1 MYIWQSFVVHV
12 TLLAFRPM
20 SLRSVGNHALAD
32 ISGSVSPLLNDAAGL
47 EQLLVDASVSVGATV
62 LTRHS
67 HAFEPQGVT
76 AVVVLSESHVSI
88 HTWPEWGGATI
99 DAYTCG
105 DPDPVQLIE
114 HVIAGLGP
122 SVVRRAVVPRTIPG
136 GGDEPAFSFAEF
148 ITPAD
153 RYEHDLT
160 EVYVQGTS
168 EYQDY
173 LIGRSEAW
181 GRMLVLDGVV
191 QSTEADEF
199 IYHEG
204 IVHPACYAAADS
216 APVKNVMI
224 LGGGEGACLR
234 EALRWSSVESIT
246 MVDIDAEVVAAC
258 REHLP
263 NHHLGSFDDP
273 RVTLIHGDAVAYLA
287 SLPDNSVDVIVSDM
301 TDPVENG
308 PSTFCFTI
316 EYFTQ
321 LKRILRPHGVLAVQA
336 GPASPVEI
344 TLHAKVIRTIREVFP
359 SVIPYAVDAPCYGRD
374 LGFIIASSDDL
385 TSRLTVE
392 SIRAQSAHL
401 TGQHRWIT
409 PELLVGKLSI
419 PPYLVSAIEARTDVY
434 ADSAPP
440 STAGAAG
447 WES

>member
-1 MYIWQSFVVHV
+1 MYIWQSFIVHV

-47 EQLLVDASVSVGATV
+47 EQLLVDASLSVGATV

-216 APVKNVMI
+216 APVRNVMI

-321 LKRILRPHGVLAVQA
+321 LRRILRPHGVLAVQA

-344 TLHAKVIRTIREVFP
+344 ALHAKVIRTIRQVFP

-385 TSRLTVE
+385 SARLTVE
-392 SIRAQSAHL
+392 SIRAQSANL

-419 PPYLVSAIEARTDVY
+419 PPYLVSAIAARTDVY

-440 STAGAAG
+440 ATAGAAG

>member
-47 EQLLVDASVSVGATV
+47 EQLLVDASLSVGATV

-234 EALRWSSVESIT
+234 EALRWSSVETIT

-344 TLHAKVIRTIREVFP
+344 ALHAKVIRTIRQVFP

-392 SIRAQSAHL
+392 SIQAQSANL

-409 PELLVGKLSI
+409 PELLAGKLSI
-419 PPYLVSAIEARTDVY
+419 PPYLVTAIAARTDVY

>member
-1 MYIWQSFVVHV
+1 
-12 TLLAFRPM
+12 M

-32 ISGSVSPLLNDAAGL
+32 ISGSTSPLLNDAAGL
-47 EQLLVDASVSVGATV
+47 EQLLVEASLSVGATV

-114 HVIAGLGP
+114 HVIAGLRP

-160 EVYVQGTS
+160 EVFVQGTS

-173 LIGRSEAW
+173 LIGQSEAW

-204 IVHPACYAAADS
+204 IVHPACYAAAAS
-216 APVKNVMI
+216 APVRNVMI

-234 EALRWSSVESIT
+234 EALRWSTVESIT

-273 RVTLIHGDAVAYLA
+273 RVTLLHGDAVAYLA
-287 SLPDNSVDVIVSDM
+287 SLPGNSVDVIVSDM

-344 TLHAKVIRTIREVFP
+344 ALHAKVIRTIREVFP

-374 LGFIIASSDDL
+374 LGFIVASSKDL
-385 TSRLTVE
+385 NSRLTVE
-392 SIRAQSAHL
+392 SIRTQDENVNGL
-401 TGQHRWIT
+401 HRWIT
-409 PELLVGKLSI
+409 PELLVGKLSV